1 MSLLRKRIIKIIRSA
16 YTIACLETAHATKTR
31 KSDTDEQTPLF
42 GRGTSLDS
50 LAFVSLLVDV
60 EQQVNEQ
67 LSILITLADDR
78 ALSQKKS
85 PFRTIRSLTDYIC
98 MLIQEQGQC
107 DKT

>member
-1 MSLLRKRIIKIIRSA
+1 MSLLRKKIIKIIRSA
-16 YTIACLETAHATKTR
+16 YATTCLETTHAKETR
-31 KSDTDEQTPLF
+31 ELDADEQTPLF

-50 LAFVSLLVDV
+50 LAFVSLLADV

-85 PFRTIRSLTDYIC
+85 PFRTIRTLADHIC

-107 DKT
+107 D